1 MNKPMNM
8 NRFHRLRIVIMALPA
23 AMAFFGC
30 QKVEEA
36 LVEEK

>member
-1 MNKPMNM
+1 
-8 NRFHRLRIVIMALPA
+8 MALPA

-36 LVEEK
+36 LVEEKKPVVVTERCRP